1 MIQVS
6 ARPHLKNKQELMLHL
21 RHVSYVESIN
31 RRIIIQAGQSKKEEF
46 YLKNN
51 QKQKKGQNDK
61 APA

>member
-1 MIQVS
+1 
-6 ARPHLKNKQELMLHL
+6 MLHL